1 MRHLVATLFFLIFSN
16 ILHVYGIEI
25 DGINYNISG
34 DEAMVIQ
41 WTFDD
46 TKTYSGDVVIPES
59 VTYDGKDY
67 SVTSISSYAF
77 KGCDKLTS
85 ITIPNS
91 VTTIGNGWQIF
102 RIDMNKPYVRL
113 LYSDTYVVCLSST
126 MIVRFIFCLSYVK
139 S

>member
-1 MRHLVATLFFLIFSN
+1 MKHFIVTLFFIIACFTQY
-16 ILHVYGIEI
+16 VYGIEI

-91 VTTIGNGWQIF
+91 VTTIGYGAF
-102 RIDMNKPYVRL
+102 KDC
-113 LYSDTYVVCLSST
+113 SCLSA
-126 MIVRFIFCLSYVK
+126 INFYVAIQIIGK
-139 S
+139 YL

>member
-1 MRHLVATLFFLIFSN
+1 MRHLVAPLFFLIFSN

-113 LYSDTYVVCLSST
+113 LYNDTYVLCQSST
-126 MIVRFIFCLSYVK
+126 MIIRFVLGLLYMK